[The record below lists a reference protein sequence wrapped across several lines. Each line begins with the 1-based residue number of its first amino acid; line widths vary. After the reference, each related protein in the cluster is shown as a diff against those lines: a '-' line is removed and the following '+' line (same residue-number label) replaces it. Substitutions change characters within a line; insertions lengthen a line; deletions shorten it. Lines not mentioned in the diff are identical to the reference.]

1 MAFIE
6 SRETERFSLDD
17 PEAARKLVENLD
29 ARKVRLA
36 FSEMCWHFRC
46 TDYDEKM
53 RLRNFLIELDS
64 QGLVLEV
71 LPNLYCRPALSGGRS
86 DAESVRKAAKKI
98 ARIRRPRR
106 SKAAPVGEQADAS
119 PPEPPPVPDDG
130 AA

>member
-6 SRETERFSLDD
+6 SREKERFSLDD

-36 FSEMCWHFRC
+36 FSELCWHFRC

-53 RLRNFLIELDS
+53 RLRAFLIELDS

-71 LPNLYCRPALSGGRS
+71 LPNLYCRPALSGGSS
-86 DAESVRKAAKKI
+86 DAKSVRKAAKKI
-98 ARIRRPRR
+98 ARIRRARRR
-106 SKAAPVGEQADAS
+106 S
-119 PPEPPPVPDDG
+119 EPPPLPDDV
-130 AA
+130 A